1 MTSTSSS
8 SSDDVVDVTGPTS
21 SSSESS
27 SSAKEK
33 EKETSKDKETSKEK
47 ETDSEEK
54 KKRNKKRRIAGEM
67 LHYSTE
73 ENEKDERMWRGY
85 YHRSGER
92 PVRVPFSV
100 MWLRALRSVISSRV
114 LDATKYVVM
123 YTTAFSGV
131 VCFVALKLGVQLGI
145 DIIAH
150 QLCSV
155 ALGLMLVARTTNA
168 YERFWA
174 ARTKFSELLRECYD
188 GCRRALTWCD
198 TDRSATATH
207 DAKRIVGAMISIVAA
222 SEAQLA
228 VTKTFKLRASL
239 APFVQDGVELDAI
252 EEALQDDCNPVTAT
266 ADIAGQVI
274 SQVYRKGDTGL
285 TEYQAIELDNNVA
298 RMLRAASECEVI
310 ARTPT
315 PLEFNFHAIRF
326 LTIWCFTLPFVF
338 VNKLGWVTI
347 PATCVV
353 SYALM
358 AIDEIASVMDNPFQG
373 YIPLLALWA
382 DLRLDVARLLEERG
396 VDVSGSID

>member
-1 MTSTSSS
+1 
-8 SSDDVVDVTGPTS
+8 
-21 SSSESS
+21 
-27 SSAKEK
+27 
-33 EKETSKDKETSKEK
+33 
-47 ETDSEEK
+47 
-54 KKRNKKRRIAGEM
+54 M

-145 DIIAH
+145 DLIAH

-207 DAKRIVGAMISIVAA
+207 DTKRIVGAMISIVAA

-239 APFVQDGVELDAI
+239 APFVQDGVELDTI
-252 EEALQDDCNPVTAT
+252 EEALQDDCNPVMSPKSPSKKPLQTPRHILGT
-266 ADIAGQVI
+266 PRW
-274 SQVYRKGDTGL
+274 SR
-285 TEYQAIELDNNVA
+285 
-298 RMLRAASECEVI
+298 LRILRFPDPRGFRA
-310 ARTPT
+310 PT
-315 PLEFNFHAIRF
+315 
-326 LTIWCFTLPFVF
+326 
-338 VNKLGWVTI
+338 
-347 PATCVV
+347 
-353 SYALM
+353 
-358 AIDEIASVMDNPFQG
+358 
-373 YIPLLALWA
+373 
-382 DLRLDVARLLEERG
+382 
-396 VDVSGSID
+396 